1 MLEDSLCAYI
11 KRRIILNDFLPISK
25 TDMVQRGWKDVDFV
39 VVSGDAYVDH
49 PSFAAAIIGRI
60 LESRG
65 YRVGIIAQP
74 DWKDIDSYKVFGKPK
89 FGFLVG
95 SGNIDSMVNHYT
107 VAKKKRKTDSYSPG
121 GKGGLRPDRALI
133 TYCNGIRQAYKDSPI
148 VIGGIEASLRRF
160 AHYDYWDDRIRS
172 SVLLDSGADILVYGM
187 GERQIIQIADALSCN
202 VEAKY
207 INYVNGTVF
216 KTGELD
222 FLMGDYIEIPSY
234 EEVCQD
240 KRSYAK
246 AFRIQH
252 ENQDPIRGKALVQR
266 HGKSYVVQNIP
277 VMPLDREE
285 LDGLYLIPFKRH
297 YHPIYKKDGGI
308 PALTEVKFSITSER
322 GCFGSCSFCAIT
334 FHQGR
339 IVQSRSH
346 ESIEK
351 EAIDMTKDGDFK
363 GYIHDVGGPTANFR
377 DAACDNQL
385 KHGSCK
391 SRQCLYPKPCKN
403 LKIDHSDYAQL
414 LKKLRKIDGVK
425 KVFVRSGIRY
435 DYLMADK
442 NRKGFM
448 KELCNHHVSGQ
459 LKVAPEHI
467 SENVLS
473 LMGKPGGKTFDNF
486 VKLYRNTNAEIGKEQ
501 YMIPY
506 LMSSH
511 PGSRVKDAIKLAEY
525 LRDSGLYPEQV
536 QDFYPT
542 PGTLSTTMYYT
553 GLNPLTMEEVYVPK
567 DPREKAIQRA
577 LLQYK
582 NPQNYE
588 LVKKALIKE
597 NREDLFGFSNIAL
610 IRPRHKENA
619 NEGEA
624 PKRNKKTNGKKTVRG
639 KVKKGQR
646 DRRNKV

>member
-639 KVKKGQR
+639 KVKKEQR